1 MTGQFPC
8 PIRAGSMPCARLW
21 RISTPKLAAA
31 GDPTSS
37 PSGVATVDAALGGG
51 LAFGTLHDIAAEAP
65 AQMGAA
71 AGFAA
76 ALAARAAVQATPSR
90 PVLWIQQEVASFE
103 AGRLYGPGFSAFGLP
118 MGRLVVLRVMR
129 TRDVLWAMEEALASG
144 ALAAVV
150 AELVKN
156 EADLTATRRL
166 SLAASEADT
175 LALLLNHQVSPTA
188 SAAATRW
195 RVCAHPGPRDAFGG
209 LGLTAFTLS
218 LVKNRHGPSGLWHIV
233 WNHHE
238 RVFSAATSGGVVA
251 AAFDRPDRAP
261 LARSA

>member
-1 MTGQFPC
+1 MPDPRRLDALRQTLAHLDAK
-8 PIRAGSMPCARLW
+8 AGRRQRPDV
-21 RISTPKLAAA
+21 LAL
-31 GDPTSS
+31 
-37 PSGVATVDAALGGG
+37 GVAAVDAALGGG

-76 ALAARAAVQATPSR
+76 ALAARASVQEATPSR

-103 AGRLYGPGFSAFGLP
+103 AGGLYGPGFAAFGLP

-166 SLAASEADT
+166 SLAAAEADT
-175 LALLLNHQVSPTA
+175 LALLLNHQVSPAA

-195 RVCAHPGPRDAFGG
+195 RVWAHPGPRDAFGG

-218 LVKNRHGPSGLWHIV
+218 LVKNRHGPTGLWHIV

-251 AAFDRPDRAP
+251 AAFDRPDRAT